1 MIGLF
6 GSQGPSI
13 PFRLFIRN
21 SNKMIQKYRLT
32 SVIYRDISAEHDH
45 IEYTTELFKWES
57 SSTIYATRRYNQDT
71 KITSRMI
78 KISSDDSFL
87 SMSVNE
93 ATMAVLIPTCL
104 FYKRYIGDQK

>member
-21 SNKMIQKYRLT
+21 SNRMIQKYRLT

-45 IEYTTELFKWES
+45 IEYTTELFQWQS
-57 SSTIYATRRYNQDT
+57 SSTIYATRRYNQD
-71 KITSRMI
+71 IERTSRI
-78 KISSDDSFL
+78 IEISSDESLL

-93 ATMAVLIPTCL
+93 STMTVLIPTCL
-104 FYKRYIGDQK
+104 IYKRYIGA